1 MVKAILLD
9 IEGTL
14 SSISYVKDVMFPYSK
29 KKLKQFLEENRENEK
44 VKQIIKQVE
53 DIEGKKLSLEEVAQ
67 ILEKWID
74 EDKKVTPLKELQ
86 GLIWKEGFESG
97 ELKGHLYEDAYK
109 KLKEW
114 KDKGYKLYIYSSG
127 SVGAQKLYFSHSE
140 YGNILDLFSGHF
152 DTKIGNKKEQKS
164 YEKIAKEIGLKPEEI
179 LFLTDNPDEVKAAEK
194 AGMKAI
200 RIVRPEDSEYIQ
212 DFPYPQ
218 MKNLEEVESVIKL

>member
-114 KDKGYKLYIYSSG
+114 KDKGYQLYIYSSG

-179 LFLTDNPDEVKAAEK
+179 LFLTDNPDEVKSAEK

-218 MKNLEEVESVIKL
+218 VKNLEEVENVVKL